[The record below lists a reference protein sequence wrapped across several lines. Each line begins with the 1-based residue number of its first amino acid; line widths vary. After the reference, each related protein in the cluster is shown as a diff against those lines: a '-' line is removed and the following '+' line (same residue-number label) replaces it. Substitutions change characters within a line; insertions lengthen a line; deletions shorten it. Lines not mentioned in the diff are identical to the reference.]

1 MLRRLGLCLVLFV
14 VSVLIADG
22 PTGVL
27 VSSTL
32 ALKDYVS
39 ARLAHD

>member
-1 MLRRLGLCLVLFV
+1 MRRLWLCLSLFV

-32 ALKDYVS
+32 ALKEFVTE
-39 ARLAHD
+39 RLGGG